1 MTANIRTHDTCH
13 ACTPAPW
20 LAALVDHRPVAP
32 APRVPVERPPFVP
45 GAFAD
50 LVIVGRVVTM
60 DDANPTAEAIAISGG
75 RITAVGTE
83 AEVDAHRG
91 PDTEVLELG
100 DHVLYPGLIEPHAHL
115 WVSAI
120 IDHWVDASPITHGS
134 FDEIRAT
141 LHAAVADLPADGW
154 LLGKQF
160 DPSLLDGEPV
170 LTRAILDEIA
180 PDHPA
185 IVLNASMHYVYANSR
200 AIAAAGL
207 DDSSAAPS
215 GGTFGRDTQGRL
227 DGVFGEMP
235 AITRVLGAAP
245 LATQDQLREN
255 VIDVLETAARRG
267 VTKFHEA
274 TTGALFGAG
283 EIDIAHDLA
292 QEGKLPVRLTISIV
306 DNAAKAFAATPIAP
320 FAGDDAVRVTSWKL
334 VSDGSNQ
341 GRSGFQEQ
349 PYLGTDECGH
359 ANYPSSYLVDTIRAK
374 ASEGWQLMV
383 HANGDA
389 AIEQV
394 VTAYESAL
402 DGVVDRDLR
411 HRIEHCS
418 IPTDDH
424 LRRMAA
430 RGVSPSFLMNH
441 VLHWGRRFR
450 DTILGPERANRLDP
464 VASAR
469 RHGLRPTFHSD
480 YNVTD
485 IDPLLSV
492 QTAVTRR
499 MREGGAVLNPEECD
513 TVELA
518 MRAITIDA
526 AWQTHSD
533 DIIGSLEV
541 GKYADLVVLD
551 ADPLSV
557 APDTIG
563 SIGVVTTYLQ
573 GRRIAI

>member
-1 MTANIRTHDTCH
+1 MTIRTHAHETCH
-13 ACTPAPW
+13 ACSPAPW

-32 APRVPVERPPFVP
+32 APRVPVERPPFAP
-45 GAFAD
+45 GRFAD

-60 DDANPTAEAIAISGG
+60 DSANPTAEAIAISGG
-75 RITAVGTE
+75 RIVVVGSK
-83 AEVDAHRG
+83 ADVDPHRG

-134 FDEIRAT
+134 FDAIQQALR
-141 LHAAVADLPADGW
+141 AAVADLPADGW

-160 DPSLLDGEPV
+160 DPSLLDGEPD

-185 IVLNASMHYVYANSR
+185 VVLNASMHFVYANSK

-207 DDSSAAPS
+207 DDSSTAPA
-215 GGTFGRDTQGRL
+215 GGTFGRDAQGRL

-235 AITRVLGAAP
+235 AITRVIGAAP
-245 LATQDQLREN
+245 LATQDQLQAN
-255 VIDVLETAARRG
+255 VVDVLETAARRG

-283 EIDIAHDLA
+283 EIDIAHGLA
-292 QEGKLPVRLTISIV
+292 KAGKLPVRLTISIV
-306 DNAAKAFAATPIAP
+306 DNAAKAFAATPITP

-341 GRSGFQEQ
+341 GRSGFLEQ

-374 ASEGWQLMV
+374 ATDGWQLMI

-394 VTAYESAL
+394 MSAYETGLAGL
-402 DGVVDRDLR
+402 PDHDLR

-418 IPTDDH
+418 IPTDDQ
-424 LRRMAA
+424 LARMATQ
-430 RGVSPSFLMNH
+430 GISPSFLMNH
-441 VLHWGRRFR
+441 VLYWGRRFR
-450 DTILGPERANRLDP
+450 DTIFGPARANRLDP

-469 RHGLRPTFHSD
+469 RHGLRPTLHSD

-499 MREGGAVLNPEECD
+499 MREGGEVLNPEECD

-533 DIIGSLEV
+533 AIIGSLEV

-551 ADPLSV
+551 ADPMQV
-557 APDTIG
+557 APDAIG
-563 SIGVVTTYLQ
+563 AIGVIATYLE
-573 GRRIAI
+573 GRRMEW